1 MVWGYD
7 CYGRRCFRGVWPF
20 PCIKPKF
27 EGLPLPDEVVHL
39 VASFAL
45 PPHPFWEAFLVGP
58 DEDGTGVWIWGYDRY
73 RGMNAADLDD
83 SSLRYRGM
91 NGEDPDDSFL
101 ANWFGAN
108 VLVSLNHME
117 VILDLR
123 RRQKNKR
130 FVTNVFVNLQF
141 ISLFLF
147 FLSNEGYQKILA
159 SKPPQPKG
167 LV

>member
-1 MVWGYD
+1 MWGWWCGDGMVEECLGFP
-7 CYGRRCFRGVWPF
+7 YG
-20 PCIKPKF
+20 KF
-27 EGLPLPDEVVHL
+27 VGMIAIGEWLKKTQTIHL
-39 VASFAL
+39 L
-45 PPHPFWEAFLVGP
+45 Q
-58 DEDGTGVWIWGYDRY
+58 
-73 RGMNAADLDD
+73 
-83 SSLRYRGM
+83 
-91 NGEDPDDSFL
+91 
-101 ANWFGAN
+101 NWFGAN

-159 SKPPQPKG
+159 SKPPHPKG

>member
-1 MVWGYD
+1 MGMVWG
-7 CYGRRCFRGVWPF
+7 F
-20 PCIKPKF
+20 
-27 EGLPLPDEVVHL
+27 
-39 VASFAL
+39 
-45 PPHPFWEAFLVGP
+45 
-58 DEDGTGVWIWGYDRY
+58 DRY
-73 RGMNAADLDD
+73 ERRWAD
-83 SSLRYRGM
+83 RPYV
-91 NGEDPDDSFL
+91 NEEDPDDSFL